1 MLVLSPPPFL
11 LHYIKPQA
19 HGDGV
24 THIEGGS
31 SHLLISSKR
40 PSQTNPEIFVSLSH
54 DSVNPGKLDKQE
66 FCLLVFMGLLR
77 ALNAQIDLYFSM

>member
-1 MLVLSPPPFL
+1 MLSPHL
-11 LHYIKPQA
+11 LLFHYSKSPA
-19 HGDGV
+19 RGDGV

-31 SHLLISSKR
+31 FPLLISSKR
-40 PSQTNPEIFVSLSH
+40 PSQTNPEICVRLSH